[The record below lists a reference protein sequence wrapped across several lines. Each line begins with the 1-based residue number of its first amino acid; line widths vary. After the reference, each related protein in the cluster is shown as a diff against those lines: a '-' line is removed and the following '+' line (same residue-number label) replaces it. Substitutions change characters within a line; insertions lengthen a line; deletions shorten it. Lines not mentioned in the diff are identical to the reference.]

1 MLLTRLCV
9 WFYFVL
15 FTFLILNINVI
26 IVLIGVQIVTLEV
39 GCNVGIIEILLTS
52 LGVSMDSFA
61 VSISKGLSM
70 KEFDKKKGLIIG
82 LYFGLFQGLT
92 PLIGY
97 LLGTTFQNLIT
108 NIDHWIAFLLLGFI
122 GGNMLKE
129 GLSEESEKH
138 NDKVNFKTMLPL
150 AIAISIDALAVGITF
165 AFLNVN
171 ILFAILSIGIITFV
185 MSYIGVKI
193 GSKFGNKYE
202 KKAQMLGGTILILI
216 GLKILLEH
224 LGIF

>member
-1 MLLTRLCV
+1 M
-9 WFYFVL
+9 
-15 FTFLILNINVI
+15 
-26 IVLIGVQIVTLEV
+26 
-39 GCNVGIIEILLTS
+39 GIIEILLTS

-61 VSISKGLSM
+61 VSICKGLSM

-171 ILFAILSIGIITFV
+171 ILFAILSLGIITFV
-185 MSYIGVKI
+185 MSYTGVTIGN
-193 GSKFGNKYE
+193 KFANKYE

>member
-1 MLLTRLCV
+1 
-9 WFYFVL
+9 
-15 FTFLILNINVI
+15 
-26 IVLIGVQIVTLEV
+26 
-39 GCNVGIIEILLTS
+39 
-52 LGVSMDSFA
+52 
-61 VSISKGLSM
+61 
-70 KEFDKKKGLIIG
+70 
-82 LYFGLFQGLT
+82 
-92 PLIGY
+92 
-97 LLGTTFQNLIT
+97 
-108 NIDHWIAFLLLGFI
+108 
-122 GGNMLKE
+122 MLKE
-129 GLSEESEKH
+129 GLSEEREKH

-193 GSKFGNKYE
+193 GNKFGNKYE

-224 LGIF
+224 LGVF

>member
-61 VSISKGLSM
+61 VSICKGLSM

-108 NIDHWIAFLLLGFI
+108 NIDH
-122 GGNMLKE
+122 
-129 GLSEESEKH
+129 
-138 NDKVNFKTMLPL
+138 
-150 AIAISIDALAVGITF
+150 
-165 AFLNVN
+165 
-171 ILFAILSIGIITFV
+171 
-185 MSYIGVKI
+185 
-193 GSKFGNKYE
+193 
-202 KKAQMLGGTILILI
+202 
-216 GLKILLEH
+216 
-224 LGIF
+224 